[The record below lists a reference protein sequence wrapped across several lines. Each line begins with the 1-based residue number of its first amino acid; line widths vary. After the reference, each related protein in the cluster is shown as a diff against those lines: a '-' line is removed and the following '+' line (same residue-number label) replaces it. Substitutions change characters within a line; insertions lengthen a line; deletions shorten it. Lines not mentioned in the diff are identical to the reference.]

1 MGFFK
6 KLFSA
11 RRAVIF
17 AMEEQERQL
26 LALAALP
33 PEQLVQVEDARLCE
47 VLSFLNDR
55 KLAAMAGEPHKRKG
69 TPADWSRL
77 LSAPARD
84 YYLLDLYALHME
96 EGGFCEVLTADE
108 RACAW
113 ELPGLLRKIG
123 AEAHAALTERFFA
136 DHAIDPH
143 DLSSFA
149 IGRTLEDDYAAQE
162 ARYPYADYNRAY
174 AELEPLLPL
183 LAAFGRAHLKAFLE

>member
-11 RRAVIF
+11 RRAVF
-17 AMEEQERQL
+17 RAMEEQEARL
-26 LALAALP
+26 SALAALP
-33 PEQLVQVEDARLCE
+33 PAQLAQIEDAQLCE

-55 KLAAMAGEPHKRKG
+55 RIAAIAGAVHKRTG
-69 TPADWSRL
+69 TPADWSYL
-77 LSAPARD
+77 LSAPARC
-84 YYLLDLYALHME
+84 YYLLDLYGLHME
-96 EGGFCEVLTADE
+96 EGGFCDVLTADE

-113 ELPGLLRKIG
+113 ELPGLLRQIG
-123 AEAHAALTERFFA
+123 AEAHAVLTERFFS

-174 AELEPLLPL
+174 AALEPLVPL
-183 LAAFGRAHLKAFLE
+183 LAAFGRAHLQSFFE